1 MASRFAQKRFG
12 RCSENFD
19 SRQLCDPTSKPLNVH
34 VCSVP
39 RWADREGLKG
49 QGDSVREQLKEKD
62 EHMARLQ
69 DMLKH
74 EQAKCTRLQ
83 LKCNQ
88 QEAELRRSEQQ
99 SNRLKERLL
108 HLPEKHSIKPS
119 IEVLN
124 VPRGSRYKREPI
136 KSLRRE
142 ETALRLMLERREAE
156 LREAMKLR
164 HSLTT
169 LLHALRVDMEST
181 LSEEQDEAH
190 KEDTRLDQAE
200 VALGDHVTGGVVQS
214 WRQVQRR
221 LCNILPE
228 DHSGVG
234 TDYDKLLVV
243 LETELKES
251 QQLVRLQQQ
260 LLQDSFSSSVP
271 SELADAYFLEEWERL
286 RMHWAELDHQ
296 RKTFERERQSF
307 TDAAIR
313 LSRERLDF
321 EQQRASLLKQD
332 YLCDFPLFNEAA
344 QRNERTIR
352 SSLDFS
358 GLGPTSVS
366 GCLPISPPS
375 AQSGMAAVSGSNQ
388 GTVRVQTPSTPDLYS
403 ALNLSYKSGSRETDH
418 QSERWDRRADEMVHG
433 APCVPHLDW
442 SF

>member
-1 MASRFAQKRFG
+1 MASKFSQKKFG
-12 RCSENFD
+12 RCSENLD
-19 SRQLCDPTSKPLNVH
+19 PHQVWDPTSNPRNAH

-39 RWADREGLKG
+39 RWADREVLRE
-49 QGDSVREQLKEKD
+49 QSDSVRLKEKD

-69 DMLKH
+69 DMLKY

-83 LKCNQ
+83 LRCNQ

-108 HLPEKHSIKPS
+108 HLPDKHSNKPS

-124 VPRGSRYKREPI
+124 FPRGSRYKRGPI
-136 KSLRRE
+136 KSLRGE
-142 ETALRLMLERREAE
+142 EATLRLMLERREAE

-169 LLHALRVDMEST
+169 LLHALRVDMERT
-181 LSEEQDEAH
+181 LSEMPDEAY
-190 KEDTRLDQAE
+190 KGDTRLDQAE
-200 VALGDHVTGGVVQS
+200 MALGDHVTGGVVQS
-214 WRQVQRR
+214 WKQVQKR
-221 LCNILPE
+221 LCSILTE
-228 DHSGVG
+228 EQSGVG
-234 TDYDKLLVV
+234 TDHDKLLAL

-260 LLQDSFSSSVP
+260 LLQDSFASSVP

-313 LSRERLDF
+313 LSHERRDF
-321 EQQRASLLKQD
+321 EQQKASLLKQE
-332 YLCDFPLFNEAA
+332 YLCDSTLFNEAV
-344 QRNERTIR
+344 QRNERMSR

-358 GLGPTSVS
+358 GLGPTSIS
-366 GCLPISPPS
+366 GCLPISPSPT
-375 AQSGMAAVSGSNQ
+375 QSGMAAVSGSNQ

-403 ALNLSYKSGSRETDH
+403 ALNLSYKSGSREIHH
-418 QSERWDRRADEMVHG
+418 QSERWDRRGDEMVH
-433 APCVPHLDW
+433 VPLDW